1 MIINIKTVMWLN
13 RISIPNSPRQK
24 ERESQN
30 TYWCYLNFI
39 IALYL
44 EWWPCNKKNQPKINR
59 EEERDDRNSAV
70 WQIKRTHQINVMPRL
85 YTCVYPMYRCPNMYV
100 KCRSLDVFKCWRN
113 AKTIDQSDYGMQKI
127 GCADFVLQFASIE
140 PHTHTHVKRTYTHQT
155 GQCVCCF
162 LFPLYCKMLCVFVD
176 FSHFLRLIL
185 RCADLF
191 FIRFPYFS
199 AKSLTLSQT
208 LFSCAFCCFA
218 SGCERARVSGFWVFV

>member
-1 MIINIKTVMWLN
+1 MLCRVCILACIQCTDAPICMWNADLWMY
-13 RISIPNSPRQK
+13 SSVDATPRPLTK
-24 ERESQN
+24 VIME
-30 TYWCYLNFI
+30 C
-39 IALYL
+39 
-44 EWWPCNKKNQPKINR
+44 KKL
-59 EEERDDRNSAV
+59 DA
-70 WQIKRTHQINVMPRL
+70 RTL
-85 YTCVYPMYRCPNMYV
+85 CF
-100 KCRSLDVFKCWRN
+100 SLP
-113 AKTIDQSDYGMQKI
+113 
-127 GCADFVLQFASIE
+127 ASN
-140 PHTHTHVKRTYTHQT
+140 HTHTHVKRTYTHQT

-218 SGCERARVSGFWVFV
+218 SGCERARASGFWVFV